1 MSRDKSVCGGELVA
15 RVFRRGGFSGRME
28 KTPPLKR
35 RATPA
40 GLKAAATRAICVAL
54 LHCLFL
60 SAPTAVA
67 QQTDNPIADPKAVVT
82 SGNARFTILT
92 PQLIR
97 MEWVE
102 DGKFEDHASLVF
114 INRRMP
120 APEFKNEFENEFLVL
135 RTGKLAL
142 RYLRRGG
149 EFTRLNLR
157 VEFELNGETVTWTPG
172 SEDKGNLQG
181 TIRTLDGVKGSTPLG
196 AGLISRDGWVLVDDS
211 ESPLFDNSDW
221 PWVMPRPT
229 GKRQDFY
236 LFAYGHD
243 YKQALLDYTRV
254 AGKIPLP
261 PRFAFGTWWSR
272 YWAYTDTEFTEL
284 VRGFQEHDI
293 PLDVLVIDMDWHPT
307 FGVKWWENKKDQ
319 SNHTLGWTGYTW
331 NKTYFPDP
339 PMFLDWAH
347 RQGLKT
353 TLNMH
358 PASGVQPHEEQ
369 YPEMARAMGIDPATQ
384 KYVPFDITNKKFTE
398 NYFKILHHP
407 LERQGIDFFWLD
419 WQQEQKTSVAGVN
432 PTWWL
437 NYTHFTD
444 MERRGKRPLLF
455 HRWGGLG
462 NHRYQIGFSGDT
474 IVVWESL
481 AFQPYF
487 TATAAN
493 VGYGYWSHDIGG
505 HMRARLGAR
514 PAIGQP
520 QDPDYAELYT
530 RWIQYGVFSPIL
542 RTHTT
547 KDPQSERRIWAY
559 PAEYAALMRDAF
571 LLRYALIPYIY
582 TAARAAYD
590 TGLSICRP
598 LYYDYPEAAEAYE
611 FKDEYFFGSD
621 MIVAPVA
628 TAVSEETRL
637 ATKSIWLPP
646 GTWIEWFSGAE
657 LKGPAKLERT
667 FALNEIPVYVKAG
680 SIVPMQPKMRN
691 TSEKPLDPLILTVFP
706 GESGETRVYD
716 DAGNTPGYKANEL
729 AWTTVRHATL
739 ADGTRK
745 IEIFPVE
752 GSFPGM
758 LTARGY
764 EIRLPSTLPPPR
776 DFGAVRANSADIPYA
791 SEGAAPGW
799 RYDGNTLTTIISVPK
814 ASVKQKVEVLVKSPA
829 AARELIDGV
838 PGKLARLR
846 TAMDILNGTWSR
858 GWSPDILIDAA
869 QASRR
874 MSLHPAT
881 AQAELQKL
889 QRDFPTIIEEISKM
903 DVDCSALMRALG
915 HLGRA
920 ASCVPALKPV
930 APM

>member
-1 MSRDKSVCGGELVA
+1 MSQNRFVCGGRTGVHPCP
-15 RVFRRGGFSGRME
+15 RVV
-28 KTPPLKR
+28 
-35 RATPA
+35 TPA
-40 GLKAAATRAICVAL
+40 SSQFFGKTTSPPRWPRYVAPVSCRLVAL
-54 LHCLFL
+54 LLL
-60 SAPTAVA
+60 LLITSPTTTA
-67 QQTDNPIADPKAVVT
+67 QQKNNPVADTKAIVV

-97 MEWVE
+97 MEWS
-102 DGKFEDHASLVF
+102 DNKQFEDHASLVF
-114 INRRMP
+114 INRRLP
-120 APEFKNEFENEFLVL
+120 VPEFRNENENEWLEL
-135 RTGKLAL
+135 RTGKLTVRFKRDSGA
-142 RYLRRGG
+142 
-149 EFTRLNLR
+149 FAKDNLQA
-157 VEFELNGETVTWTPG
+157 EFELNGNKVTWMPG
-172 SEDKGNLQG
+172 MEDKGNLQG
-181 TIRTLDGVKGSTPLG
+181 TIRTLDGVRGSTPLG
-196 AGLISRDGWVLVDDS
+196 TGLLSRDGWVLIDDS

-221 PWVMPRPT
+221 PWVMPRPE

-243 YKQALLDYTRV
+243 YKQALLDFTRV

-319 SNHTLGWTGYTW
+319 SGHTLGWSGYTW
-331 NKTYFPDP
+331 SKTYFPDP
-339 PMFLDWAH
+339 PKFLAWAH
-347 RQGLKT
+347 QQGLKA

-358 PASGVQPHEEQ
+358 PASGVQPHEAA

-384 KYVPFDITNKKFTE
+384 KYVPFDITDKTFAEK
-398 NYFKILHHP
+398 YFKILHHP
-407 LERQGIDFFWLD
+407 LEKQGVDFFWLD
-419 WQQEQKTSVAGVN
+419 WQQEHKTNVAGVN

-444 MERRGKRPLLF
+444 MERRGKRGLLF

-474 IVVWESL
+474 IAVWESL

-505 HMRARLGAR
+505 HMRARLGAK
-514 PAIGQP
+514 PAVGMP
-520 QDPDYAELYT
+520 QDPDYPELYT
-530 RWIQYGVFSPIL
+530 RWIQFGAFSPIL

-559 PAEYAALMRDAF
+559 PAEYSAAMRDAF
-571 LLRYALIPYIY
+571 LLRYSLIPYIY

-590 TGLSICRP
+590 TGISICHP
-598 LYYDYPEAAEAYE
+598 LYYDYPEAPEAYD
-611 FKDEYFFGSD
+611 FRDEYLFGGD
-621 MIVAPVA
+621 LLVAPVA
-628 TAVSEETRL
+628 TPLSDETRL

-646 GTWIEWFSGAE
+646 GTWIEWFTGKQ
-657 LKGPAKLERT
+657 LQGPAKIERT
-667 FALNEIPVYVKAG
+667 FTLTEIPVYVKAG
-680 SIVPMQPKMRN
+680 AIVPMQPKMRS
-691 TSEKPLDPLILTVFP
+691 TSEKPVDPLILTIFP
-706 GESGETRVYD
+706 GETGETRVYD
-716 DAGNTPGYKANEL
+716 DAGNTPGYQANEFTR
-729 AWTTVRHATL
+729 TTVRHSLL

-758 LTARGY
+758 LTQRGY
-764 EIRLPSTLPPPR
+764 EIRLPVTLPPET
-776 DFGAVRANSADIPYA
+776 VRANGAEISFS
-791 SEGAAPGW
+791 SEGAASIW
-799 RYDGNTLTTIISVPK
+799 RYDGQTLTTIISVPK
-814 ASVKQKVEVLVKSPA
+814 MRLNQKVEVLVKSPA
-829 AARELIDGV
+829 VPAELLDGV
-838 PGKLARLR
+838 PGKLTRLR
-846 TAMDILNGTWSR
+846 AAMDILNTTWSR

-869 QASRR
+869 QAGRR
-874 MSLHPAT
+874 MSLHPET
-881 AQAELQKL
+881 ARDELQKL
-889 QRDFPTIIEEISKM
+889 QRDIPTIIEEIGKM
-903 DVDCSALMRALG
+903 DVDCSALIRALAQ
-915 HLGRA
+915 LGRA

-930 APM
+930 AP